1 MHSHAVLLTLC
12 VLPTV
17 VASELTTSETFLLA
31 SVCVLGGL
39 LSIATGTLVYCYCLP
54 RLFPEKEEQKE
65 TKVVV
70 APSVQKVVR
79 PQPPTTAARPA
90 APTSVSTARAPGVIA
105 TPPPRPTAPGPS
117 VVTGAP
123 IGAGA
128 SAPAAPPAAA
138 KPAAPSAPATPAAP
152 PAPTT
157 PAPSKPTSVVTGAPI
172 GAGDVTMAS
181 GSDEDD

>member
-1 MHSHAVLLTLC
+1 VLPGERRDIGSSEKKNLMKRMKNRDAMHSHAVLLTLC

-90 APTSVSTARAPGVIA
+90 
-105 TPPPRPTAPGPS
+105 
-117 VVTGAP
+117 
-123 IGAGA
+123 
-128 SAPAAPPAAA
+128 
-138 KPAAPSAPATPAAP
+138 
-152 PAPTT
+152 
-157 PAPSKPTSVVTGAPI
+157 
-172 GAGDVTMAS
+172 
-181 GSDEDD
+181 